1 MTSLILHTSALLQR
15 NENLLFKHFE
25 SPKNTSTA
33 KHYLVTLIRTQF
45 ETKVNISIHYFS
57 KSAIETPEQH
67 ENLFKIKL
75 I

>member
-15 NENLLFKHFE
+15 NKNLLFKHFE
-25 SPKNTSTA
+25 TPKNTSIA
-33 KHYLVTLIRTQF
+33 KHYLITLIRTQF
-45 ETKVNISIHYFS
+45 ETKVNISIQCFS
-57 KSAIETPEQH
+57 KSAIETPEQN